1 MKGDSIRGVVGG
13 GVVVVCCKYDDYLEF
28 LITLI

>member
-1 MKGDSIRGVVGG
+1 MKEDSIRRVVGG
-13 GVVVVCCKYDDYLEF
+13 GVVVVYYKYNDYLEF